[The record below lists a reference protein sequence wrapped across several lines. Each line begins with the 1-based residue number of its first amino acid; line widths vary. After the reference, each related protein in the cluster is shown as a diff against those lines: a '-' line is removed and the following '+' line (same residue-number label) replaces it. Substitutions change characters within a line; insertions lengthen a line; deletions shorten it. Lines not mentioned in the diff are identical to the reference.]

1 MITIRIEDAAG
12 ATRGRPDYPIDVY
25 AGGIS
30 TEAYL
35 EIGKVRAGAF
45 QGDFLREQLSGSFE
59 IYTPPYPAEVTSY
72 TIFHGRTYG
81 QAMSDRTLLYTE
93 TYDRPIR
100 MPGNSID
107 KALAKADRLAAK
119 GVDFEGNTFS
129 NRYEGK
135 GGSDV
140 LAGLGGADRL
150 GGGAGRDALD
160 GGGGRDRLDGGA
172 GRDRLT
178 GGGGDDRFVFGSAA
192 EAGSPD
198 RPDIIADFASGD
210 RIDLT
215 RIDARAGSAADNAF
229 RFIGAEDFD
238 GRIGQL
244 RYADGHLS
252 GDTDGD
258 GDADFAIALANDFAL
273 TRADLLL

>member
-1 MITIRIEDAAG
+1 MITIKIADAAG
-12 ATRGRPDYPIDVY
+12 ATKGRPTYPIDRW
-25 AGGIS
+25 S
-30 TEAYL
+30 TEVGPDHTA
-35 EIGKVRAGAF
+35 EVGKAQSGAF
-45 QGDFLREQLSGSFE
+45 KGDFLREEITGDFE
-59 IYTPPYPAEVTSY
+59 IYEDPYPAEVTSY
-72 TIFHGRTYG
+72 AIYHGRTFA
-81 QAMSDRTLLYTE
+81 QASREKTLLYTE
-93 TYDRPIR
+93 TYDCPIR
-100 MPGNSID
+100 MNGGSID
-107 KALAKADRLAAK
+107 KALAKADRLAEK
-119 GVDFEGNTFS
+119 GIDFEGNAFS

-135 GGSDV
+135 GGNDA

-150 GGGAGRDALD
+150 GGEAGRDALD
-160 GGGGRDRLDGGA
+160 GGFGRDRLDGGL

-198 RPDIIADFASGD
+198 RPDIIADFATGD

-229 RFIGAEDFD
+229 RFIGADAFA
-238 GRIGQL
+238 GRAGEL
-244 RYADGHLS
+244 RYADGRLS

-273 TRADLLL
+273 TKADLLL

>member
-1 MITIRIEDAAG
+1 MITIKIEDAAG
-12 ATRGRPDYPIDVY
+12 ATKGRPTYPIDVWTRESGPEQS
-25 AGGIS
+25 AVVG
-30 TEAYL
+30 E
-35 EIGKVRAGAF
+35 VRRGTF
-45 QGDFLREQLSGSFE
+45 EGDFLREQIGGTFE

-72 TIFHGRTYG
+72 SIFHGRTFG
-81 QAMSDRTLLYTE
+81 QAQSGRTLLYTE
-93 TYDRPIR
+93 TYDRPLKMR
-100 MPGNSID
+100 GGSIED
-107 KALAKADRLAAK
+107 ALARADRFAER
-119 GVDFEGNTFS
+119 GIDFEGNVFS
-129 NRYEGK
+129 NRYQGK
-135 GGSDV
+135 GGNDA

-160 GGGGRDRLDGGA
+160 GGFGRDRLDGGA

-192 EAGSPD
+192 EAGHPD
-198 RPDIIADFASGD
+198 RPDRITDFASGD

-215 RIDARAGSAADNAF
+215 AIDARAGSAADNAF

-244 RYADGHLS
+244 RYADGLLL

-258 GDADFAIALANDFAL
+258 GAADFAIALANDFAL